1 MIIISHIS
9 TDVFIKEKQWSHT
22 ACGSQSICSQKTNI
36 KCVYCVCNKNAL
48 CIIYGWT
55 RSLCYFQCF
64 ITHISNVW
72 ATHMCV
78 TTTHVCLSIEK
89 GTTTI
94 RNNTIIVQKHIH
106 SGEKMKVNV
115 CLCVRRATHVLLLEE
130 SHIFTCE
137 MNYQLEES
145 ENRVGKLFVSTC
157 VCV

>member
-1 MIIISHIS
+1 
-9 TDVFIKEKQWSHT
+9 
-22 ACGSQSICSQKTNI
+22 
-36 KCVYCVCNKNAL
+36 
-48 CIIYGWT
+48 
-55 RSLCYFQCF
+55 
-64 ITHISNVW
+64 
-72 ATHMCV
+72 MCV